1 MEISKFNSEG
11 YHDPTPYEALCR
23 IEQQKKPFMPMVYIC
38 SAFAGDVR
46 RNKSNAVRYCRFAVD
61 CGAIPLAPHLFLPQF
76 MSEETER
83 ELAMSMNM
91 VFLSKC
97 RELWVFGSKVT
108 DGMGKEIARA
118 KARGM
123 PIRYFTEDCER
134 IKKTEDT

>member
-1 MEISKFNSEG
+1 
-11 YHDPTPYEALCR
+11 
-23 IEQQKKPFMPMVYIC
+23 
-38 SAFAGDVR
+38 
-46 RNKSNAVRYCRFAVD
+46 
-61 CGAIPLAPHLFLPQF
+61 
-76 MSEETER
+76 
-83 ELAMSMNM
+83 MNM